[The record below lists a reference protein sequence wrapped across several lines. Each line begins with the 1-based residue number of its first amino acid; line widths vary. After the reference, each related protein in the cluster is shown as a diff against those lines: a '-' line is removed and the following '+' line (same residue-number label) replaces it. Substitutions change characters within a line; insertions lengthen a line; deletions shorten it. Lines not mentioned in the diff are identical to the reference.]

1 MNGFHFEARRCGQM
15 VERWFYGKFVM
26 AVTDNLVCV
35 GGAAAVWHIEGDLAR
50 ECERILPQSQ
60 R

>member
-1 MNGFHFEARRCGQM
+1 MNGFHFGARRCGQM

-26 AVTDNLVCV
+26 VVTDNLVCV

-50 ECERILPQSQ
+50 ECERILP
-60 R
+60 